1 MALLMQVVI
10 VDGASSTTLCHG
22 VGYRDSTHWAYLECQ
37 LPADYAFQV
46 SMPIRA
52 AFATP
57 LGRVTASPKIMLRV
71 CKLYDTPEAAIAARL
86 LLPANAPLKGTITIS
101 VATTGSGVAP
111 VVCSNCALDACHP
124 VTTGCTLTVEWTYKC
139 GAVAAG
145 S

>member
-10 VDGASSTTLCHG
+10 VDGVSSTTLCDG
-22 VGYRDSTHWAYLECQ
+22 VGYRDSSHWAYLDCQ
-37 LPADYAFQV
+37 LPATYASQV
-46 SMPIRA
+46 SLPIRA
-52 AFATP
+52 PFATP
-57 LGRVTASPKIMLRV
+57 LGRVTASPMFMLRV
-71 CKLYDTPEAAIAARL
+71 CKLYATPEAAIAARL

-111 VVCSNCALDACHP
+111 VVCSNCALDACRP
-124 VTTGCTLTVEWTYKC
+124 VTNGCTLTVDWTYKC